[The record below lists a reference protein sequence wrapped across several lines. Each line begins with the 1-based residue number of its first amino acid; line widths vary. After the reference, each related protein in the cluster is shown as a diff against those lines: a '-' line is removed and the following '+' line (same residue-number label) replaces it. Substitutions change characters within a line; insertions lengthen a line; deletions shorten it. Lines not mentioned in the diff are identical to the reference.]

1 MEEEG
6 EEKEEEGA
14 KKGKDGYKNDN
25 IVHEHLDQPKH
36 RQIIDEFNAGSFAIS
51 DGSSSV

>member
-6 EEKEEEGA
+6 EEKEEDEE
-14 KKGKDGYKNDN
+14 KKSTDRYKNDN
-25 IVHEHLDQPKH
+25 IVHEHLNESKH

-51 DGSSSV
+51 ERSSSV